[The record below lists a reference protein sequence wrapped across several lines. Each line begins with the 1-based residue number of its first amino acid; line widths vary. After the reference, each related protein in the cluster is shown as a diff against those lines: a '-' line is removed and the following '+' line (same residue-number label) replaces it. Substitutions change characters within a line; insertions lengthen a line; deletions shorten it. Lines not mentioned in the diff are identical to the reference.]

1 MIFYL
6 FCNAFCYFLSVL
18 LFIFQDD
25 PMGHNMAAMAGPS
38 KGKNRVSV
46 IKTEGLPGC
55 ALCAATNGTKK
66 EKSNWKTKISLTWAK
81 SAKKDSS
88 LKAVLLLVQP
98 FPRCLNTNID
108 KHIYDRWHKVS
119 LPLIFNQLW

>member
-6 FCNAFCYFLSVL
+6 FCNAFCYFLLVM

-25 PMGHNMAAMAGPS
+25 PMGHSMAAMAGPS

-55 ALCAATNGTKK
+55 ALCTVCSHQWHQEGKVQLKSK
-66 EKSNWKTKISLTWAK
+66 E
-81 SAKKDSS
+81 
-88 LKAVLLLVQP
+88 
-98 FPRCLNTNID
+98 
-108 KHIYDRWHKVS
+108 
-119 LPLIFNQLW
+119 